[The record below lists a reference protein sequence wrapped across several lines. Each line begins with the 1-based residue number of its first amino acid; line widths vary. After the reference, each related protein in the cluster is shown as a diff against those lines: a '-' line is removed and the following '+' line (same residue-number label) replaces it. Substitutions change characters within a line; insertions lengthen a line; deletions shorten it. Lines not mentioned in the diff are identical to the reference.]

1 MGAGVSNY
9 SIPNEVLFR
18 YGGIT
23 NDQKKYLHSKIQSLN
38 FVYIPS
44 FLRRQISSFEPLY
57 QYGVCQ
63 SPREI
68 NGETYEYFICP
79 MSLNAVSTS
88 FEGEQ
93 RFCCGSPPQQYCCTS
108 TQFSSGIQ
116 IVRSDLLI
124 SPSIV
129 IGVSVTFLLFG
140 VFCIVYAYS
149 RLARNLR
156 KTSNI
161 LFYELNCNM
170 FASSALH
177 QPVHSIELTVPPES
191 QSNEP
196 PKKRLLSG
204 SRLTKISPEK
214 SNVEIT
220 SENTN
225 NYNLP
230 SISNNSKYKENNSI
244 NYFKLRSSFKM
255 DSSND
260 ENSKLYSTP
269 IKARPVLTRK

>member
-1 MGAGVSNY
+1 MGVGVSNY
-9 SIPNEVLFR
+9 SIPKEVLLR

-23 NDQKKYLHSKIQSLN
+23 NDQKKYLHSKMQSLN

-63 SPREI
+63 SPREVD
-68 NGETYEYFICP
+68 GETYEYFLCP
-79 MSLNAVSTS
+79 MSSNDVSSS
-88 FEGEQ
+88 FEREQ

-108 TQFSSGIQ
+108 TQFSSGIH

-129 IGVSVTFLLFG
+129 IGASVTFLLFG
-140 VFCIVYAYS
+140 VFFIVYAYS
-149 RLARNLR
+149 KLARNLR
-156 KTSNI
+156 KTSNT
-161 LFYELNCNM
+161 LFHELNCGM

-177 QPVHSIELTVPPES
+177 KPVHSIELTVPSDS

-204 SRLTKISPEK
+204 SRSIKISTVK
-214 SNVEIT
+214 STIESA

-225 NYNLP
+225 NYNSPLIFHN
-230 SISNNSKYKENNSI
+230 SKSRGNNSVNYYKLKSFCKMNNI
-244 NYFKLRSSFKM
+244 NDKSSKPHF
-255 DSSND
+255 
-260 ENSKLYSTP
+260 TP
-269 IKARPVLTRK
+269 IKARPVFTKK